1 MNNLVLITGAS
12 RGIGKATAEVFAK
25 NGWDLALVCRKNTDL
40 LKVHADHLT
49 EKYGANVYCY
59 AGDVADYRFIESI
72 RSDLEERNVQP
83 EILINNAGI
92 SVVGLMTDLTPGDW
106 AEVMNTNLTSVFNTC
121 NLFVPGMVRRKS
133 GRIINVSSI
142 WGNVGASCEV
152 AYSASKGGV
161 NSFTRALAKE
171 LAPSGISVNAVAF
184 GAIDTEM
191 NGHLSAEE
199 KAAFEEEIPAGRMGT
214 PEEAAAFTYQIATA
228 PGYMTGQIVTFD
240 GAYL

>member
-1 MNNLVLITGAS
+1 MKRLVLITGAS
-12 RGIGKATAEVFAK
+12 RGIGKAMAGVFAK
-25 NGWDLALVCRKNTDL
+25 NGWNLALVCRNNGDML
-40 LKVHADHLT
+40 REYAGHLA
-49 EKYGANVYCY
+49 EEFGIEVYCY
-59 AGDVADYRFIESI
+59 AGDVADYAFIESI
-72 RSDLEERNVQP
+72 RDDLAGKNIQP

-92 SVVGLMTDLTPGDW
+92 SVVGLMTDLTPGTW

-121 NLFVPGMVRRKS
+121 NLFVPGMVRKKS

-191 NGHLSAEE
+191 NGHLSDEE

-214 PEEAAAFTYQIATA
+214 PEEAAEFTYHIATA
-228 PGYMTGQIVTFD
+228 PAYMTGQIVTFD